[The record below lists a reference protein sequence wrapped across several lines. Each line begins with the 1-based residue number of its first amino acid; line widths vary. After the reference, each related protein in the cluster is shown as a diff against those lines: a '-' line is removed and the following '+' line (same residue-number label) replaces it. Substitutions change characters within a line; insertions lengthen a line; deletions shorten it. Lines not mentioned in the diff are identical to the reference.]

1 MFNCICYIQGIPTGS
16 IMHLICVQMS
26 CPNCWYLYSSRS
38 YIRRNPSEL
47 HIIRKL
53 TAKSQMWYI
62 PIIYIIPISWT
73 HRFFKVEKF
82 LGKQSDYRASCM
94 KHINA
99 VRMTFRVTDFSKMI
113 TSYFV
118 YQLVISVTTKRER
131 EGYLTR

>member
-1 MFNCICYIQGIPTGS
+1 
-16 IMHLICVQMS
+16 
-26 CPNCWYLYSSRS
+26 
-38 YIRRNPSEL
+38 
-47 HIIRKL
+47 
-53 TAKSQMWYI
+53 
-62 PIIYIIPISWT
+62 
-73 HRFFKVEKF
+73 
-82 LGKQSDYRASCM
+82 M